1 MDRTLKGCGVGGA
14 FQPGVALAGARLT
27 PGYYPVTPPGWYF
40 AQAVQPAPHDWT
52 KGIAYLSCID
62 ILFKTKIVGAP
73 LQPTDERF
81 REVYNTVAA
90 YVEDR
95 YGIPVV
101 ISDVVNPFTG
111 DLDGSEIHVDYEN
124 SIEEAVFILVHL
136 FGHTVQ
142 WNMSDYNR
150 KIGYEVQ
157 QNPSLE
163 RIDELER
170 YEKEACGYSLQLFH
184 DAGVR
189 DLDQWT
195 SDYAACDFAFL
206 RTFYLTGKKSRF
218 RSFWKDGQ
226 PLLKP
231 LPIPDFVPTK
241 WISRWQGI
249 VVGE

>member
-1 MDRTLKGCGVGGA
+1 VAHGRLNSATA
-14 FQPGVALAGARLT
+14 FSR
-27 PGYYPVTPPGWYF
+27 GY
-40 AQAVQPAPHDWT
+40 
-52 KGIAYLSCID
+52 ILSPLRGSDHLFTGRID
-62 ILFKTKIVGAP
+62 ILFKAKIVGAP
-73 LQPTDERF
+73 LRPTDERF

-90 YVEDR
+90 YVEDH

-157 QNPSLE
+157 QNPSVEKL
-163 RIDELER
+163 DELER

-206 RTFYLTGKKSRF
+206 RTFYSTGKRSPF

>member
-1 MDRTLKGCGVGGA
+1 MSR
-14 FQPGVALAGARLT
+14 
-27 PGYYPVTPPGWYF
+27 
-40 AQAVQPAPHDWT
+40 
-52 KGIAYLSCID
+52 ID
-62 ILFKTKIVGAP
+62 ILFQTKMLGG
-73 LQPTDERF
+73 LSLHPTDERF

-157 QNPSLE
+157 QNPSVEKL
-163 RIDELER
+163 DELER
-170 YEKEACGYSLQLFH
+170 YEREACGYSLQLFH

-206 RTFYLTGKKSRF
+206 RSFYSTGNKSPF
-218 RSFWKDGQ
+218 RSFWKDGR